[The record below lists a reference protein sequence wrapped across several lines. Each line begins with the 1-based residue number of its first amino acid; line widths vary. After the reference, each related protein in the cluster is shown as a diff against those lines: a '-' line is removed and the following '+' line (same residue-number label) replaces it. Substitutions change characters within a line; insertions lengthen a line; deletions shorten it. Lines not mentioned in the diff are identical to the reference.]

1 MIDFVID
8 LGGAFFGSS
17 FWLTYI
23 MPVLG
28 IGMLI
33 FGLVLILDTCHYY
46 RW

>member
-33 FGLVLILDTCHYY
+33 FGLVLILDMCHYC

>member
-17 FWLTYI
+17 FWQMYI
-23 MPVLG
+23 MPVLC
-28 IGMLI
+28 IGMLF
-33 FGLVLILDTCHYY
+33 FGLVLILDMCHYY